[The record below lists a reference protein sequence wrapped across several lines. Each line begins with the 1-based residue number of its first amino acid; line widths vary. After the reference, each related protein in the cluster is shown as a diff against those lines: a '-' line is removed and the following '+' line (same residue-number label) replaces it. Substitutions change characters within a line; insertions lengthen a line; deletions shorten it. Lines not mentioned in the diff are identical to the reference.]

1 MGDLTDVD
9 YTQTKNFK
17 DFKIKSFDEYTDLY
31 VLSDTLLV
39 VNVFDNF

>member
-1 MGDLTDVD
+1 MQITH
-9 YTQTKNFK
+9 TQRIFK

>member
-1 MGDLTDVD
+1 MEDVTDA
-9 YTQTKNFK
+9 K

-31 VLSDTLLV
+31 VPSDTLLV